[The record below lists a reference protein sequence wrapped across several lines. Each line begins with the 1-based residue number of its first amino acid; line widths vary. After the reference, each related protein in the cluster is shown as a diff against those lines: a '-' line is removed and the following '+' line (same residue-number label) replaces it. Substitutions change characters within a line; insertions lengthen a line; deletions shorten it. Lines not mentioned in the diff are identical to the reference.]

1 MEYETISLGISKGVA
16 RLVLNRP
23 DRLNAFTTQM
33 HAEIRHALTEAQT
46 DKTVRCLLLTG
57 AGRAFCAGAD
67 LSGFTEGGTPVDLGD
82 AIERD
87 YNPLAETIMGMNI
100 PVICAVNG
108 VAAGAGANLALCCDI
123 VVAARS
129 ASFIQVFSKIGL
141 IPDCGGTWLLPRIAG
156 HARAMG
162 MAMLGE
168 PLEAEQ
174 AADWGLIWK
183 AVDDEELVETT
194 EKMAQHLANQATVGL
209 AYTKR
214 ALHQSWQNPLSDQLA
229 LERDLQ
235 RAAGKTED
243 HSEGVQAFLDKRP
256 AEFKGR

>member
-1 MEYETISLGISKGVA
+1 MEYQTISLGISKGVA

-23 DRLNAFTTQM
+23 DRLNAFTPEM
-33 HAEIRHALTEAQT
+33 HEEIRHALTAAQT
-46 DKTVRCLLLTG
+46 DKSVRCLLLTG
-57 AGRAFCAGAD
+57 AGRGFCAGAD
-67 LSGFTEGGTPVDLGD
+67 LTAFSENDEPIDLGD
-82 AIERD
+82 ALDRD
-87 YNPLAETIMGMNI
+87 YNPLAQTIMGMNI

-123 VVAARS
+123 VVAAKS
-129 ASFIQVFSKIGL
+129 ALFIQAFCKIGL
-141 IPDCGGTWLLPRIAG
+141 IPDCAGTWLLPRLAG

-162 MAMLGE
+162 MALLGE
-168 PLEAEQ
+168 PVNAEQ

-183 AVDDEELVETT
+183 AVDDEELIETT
-194 EKMAQHLANQATVGL
+194 EKMAQHLASQATVGL

-214 ALHQSWQNPLSDQLA
+214 AIHQSWQNPLTEQLS

-243 HSEGVQAFLDKRP
+243 HVEGVKAFLDKRK
-256 AEFKGR
+256 AEFKGQ